1 MFGGKMGKP
10 HGGIGL
16 VDMLPAG
23 AAGAVGIDAQIGFV
37 DFDFDIVVH
46 FRIDENRGERS
57 MAPRIGVEGRYA
69 HEPVNT
75 RLGFQIA
82 IGVVAFHQEGHA
94 FNARL
99 FAGLI
104 FENLFPITA
113 PITPAQIHAQEYF
126 GPILCLRATRAG
138 MKVDDRIAP
147 VVRAAEQ
154 LGEFRLRQLFADR
167 SDFRRSLV
175 ERFLT
180 FLLLGYVEEKTRLL
194 EIRVVLFPNTDERLE
209 SGLFLENDLG
219 FFAVVPKIGLCRE
232 LV

>member
-1 MFGGKMGKP
+1 
-10 HGGIGL
+10 
-16 VDMLPAG
+16 
-23 AAGAVGIDAQIGFV
+23 
-37 DFDFDIVVH
+37 
-46 FRIDENRGERS
+46 
-57 MAPRIGVEGRYA
+57 
-69 HEPVNT
+69 
-75 RLGFQIA
+75 
-82 IGVVAFHQEGHA
+82 
-94 FNARL
+94 
-99 FAGLI
+99 
-104 FENLFPITA
+104 
-113 PITPAQIHAQEYF
+113 
-126 GPILCLRATRAG
+126 